1 MKNAKKNQFF
11 IAKPCETG
19 AAYDVSLIGAG
30 EKKINLAGV
39 SRKLRAGGFDVR
51 VETPYLIVVA
61 RGRLEISFYR
71 SGRLLVKG
79 AKNEDEVRKIA
90 REVYS
95 LVA

>member
-1 MKNAKKNQFF
+1 MKNAKKNSNFF

-30 EKKINLAGV
+30 ERKINLAGV
-39 SRKLRAGGFDVR
+39 SKKLRASGFEAR

-61 RGRLEISFYR
+61 RGKLEISFYR

-79 AKNEDEVRKIA
+79 AKDEEDVKAIA
-90 REVYS
+90 RRIYS
-95 LVA
+95 LV